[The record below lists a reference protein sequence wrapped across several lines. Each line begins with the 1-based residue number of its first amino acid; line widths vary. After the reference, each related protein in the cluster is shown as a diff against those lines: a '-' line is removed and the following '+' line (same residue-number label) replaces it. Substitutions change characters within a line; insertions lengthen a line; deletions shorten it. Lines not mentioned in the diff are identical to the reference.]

1 MPASAPFSKPL
12 SLSDSINSPDRNAF
26 LTTIPPPPPQRPQTL
41 HQSADQQHHRSL
53 QLMPLPLPPLT
64 QTLPLP
70 SLTQPLDVDN
80 DNQTYDPSHDA
91 QRDRETSVR
100 FDHSQSQDRDQ
111 GQGQSQGQE
120 QEDDKH
126 EEDNGETAEGG
137 QHVGFSRNFMLK
149 KGHGMD
155 RISFKVMAPLEG

>member
-1 MPASAPFSKPL
+1 M
-12 SLSDSINSPDRNAF
+12 
-26 LTTIPPPPPQRPQTL
+26 
-41 HQSADQQHHRSL
+41 
-53 QLMPLPLPPLT
+53 
-64 QTLPLP
+64 
-70 SLTQPLDVDN
+70 DN

-100 FDHSQSQDRDQ
+100 FDHSQSQIKDQDQ
-111 GQGQSQGQE
+111 GKGQVQGQSQVE
-120 QEDDKH
+120 EH

-137 QHVGFSRNFMLK
+137 QHVSFSRNFMLK